1 MLFVSA
7 RVHPGETP
15 ASHLCNGMVLFLLRR
30 HDPRA
35 RALRRL
41 FVIKIVPI
49 VNPDGA
55 QPPLAH
61 AAVHLTAA
69 TLNSVP
75 EHLPGSS
82 GLRHEGRRCVNLMN
96 Y

>member
-1 MLFVSA
+1 MRDCEPPARCFPGKRVLFVSA

-41 FVIKIVPI
+41 FVIKVVPI
-49 VNPDGA
+49 VNPDGVPPMSLHKLYPVESMCSA
-55 QPPLAH
+55 Q
-61 AAVHLTAA
+61 
-69 TLNSVP
+69 
-75 EHLPGSS
+75 
-82 GLRHEGRRCVNLMN
+82 R
-96 Y
+96 